1 MLNGPERQN
10 VNHGGK
16 SKALDLQRLTDAP
29 TQLTDTNHFRPFLV
43 ILPPSALAKL
53 TQLNIEYPML
63 FELANK
69 ENADRTTHG
78 YVAVRGKN
86 ATKPNFKYC
95 NQVEET

>member
-16 SKALDLQRLTDAP
+16 SKALDQRLTDARP
-29 TQLTDTNHFRPFLV
+29 PLHDAYNFRPFLV

-63 FELANK
+63 FEVANK
-69 ENADRTTHG
+69 ENAERTTHG
-78 YVAVRGKN
+78 YVVCTREARNEMKL
-86 ATKPNFKYC
+86 
-95 NQVEET
+95 